1 MLTLDLALITHTPQ
15 GIQRIADMNLPV
27 IDGVRY
33 IVSWQ
38 NHCDAPIPASLMR
51 DDVDIYRFNHQGLS
65 LNRNNSLDHCSADI
79 VLIADD
85 DIIYT
90 AERLK
95 SVIRTFT
102 DKPDVQLATF
112 MADMPGAPVFP
123 EESCALG
130 EPLPKGYWIASFHI
144 AFRRRSI
151 GDLHFH
157 PEFGLGSP
165 RMHGSEDELFLLSAI
180 RRKLNCRYFPIEICV
195 HPNQSTG
202 TKAVFTPEN
211 IRATGC
217 YIALAYRS
225 SFAPR
230 LVLKAWRLS
239 RNRQSGFLR
248 AMRYLISGAMYAPHI
263 LRSDRQFLW

>member
-1 MLTLDLALITHTPQ
+1 MLTLDLALITHAPS
-15 GIQRIADMNLPV
+15 GIQKVAAMNLPV
-27 IDGVRY
+27 VEGVRY

-38 NHCDAPIPASLMR
+38 NHGDAPIPATLMR
-51 DDVDIYRFNHQGLS
+51 DDVDIYRFDQPGLS
-65 LNRNNSLDHCSADI
+65 LNRNNSLDHCSGDI

-95 SVIRTFT
+95 AVVKAFA
-102 DKPDVQLATF
+102 DNPDVQLATF
-112 MADMPGAPVFP
+112 KADMPGAPVFP
-123 EESCALG
+123 EESCALS
-130 EPLPKGYWIASFHI
+130 EPLPKGYWIASITI
-144 AFRRRSI
+144 AFRRQSI

-157 PEFGLGSP
+157 PELGLGSAHL
-165 RMHGSEDELFLLSAI
+165 HGAEDQLFLLAAI

-195 HPNQSTG
+195 HPSQSTG
-202 TKAVFTPEN
+202 TKAEFTPGN

-217 YIALAYRS
+217 YLTIAYRS
-225 SFAPR
+225 SFVPR
-230 LVLKAWRLS
+230 LILKAWRLS
-239 RNRQSGFLR
+239 RSRQSGFIR